1 MDRSSYDSLLAFL
14 TAFPVV
20 ANREKGELLSQLK
33 PKEIGEL
40 LSMGILAEEKVFP
53 TCPDGSPVVDI
64 LKPEEDLRKR
74 GKYLLRCQSGEIKEL
89 SPKEYENKFTV
100 YRVMYPALMRV
111 TLEIL
116 DVPLNS
122 EPDIMP
128 GFVEIA
134 DESLAVVFLTKPPK
148 KPRDYFRILSRYI
161 QNKKPIILIGH
172 DKSFDAFLEIVGILP
187 LGNLVY
193 FVPFSLLL
201 DKRLRSDLAYWIESN
216 SEIEDLERRIINSIQ
231 PENFRKLMVSVE
243 TNPRYLLS
251 LLSNLKTLKL
261 KNMPKFDEY
270 FENTSSLAFRY
281 LYGVDI
287 TFGGSKNRGVKV
299 PDSIVFI
306 RDPTGSAVRVIGI
319 VDAKSSLNVDF
330 RKELTEKYVKYLSH
344 ILRSDIYKAAPLKPD
359 IPFIFVLFRFNL
371 HSLID
376 LHGRL
381 MSYIHSRFNELE
393 DKVYTVVVPVDTLE
407 ILLRARLSIVLREGD
422 LSESGL
428 DRFFLSIF
436 TKEYLKIAKEEQNQE
451 IVKSLR
457 RYATSFKG
465 SIQDFMKFNR
475 LYILPPEII
484 ITELEKLASEYS
496 SLRELV
502 NDIKKSAEESKYYF
516 D

>member
-1 MDRSSYDSLLAFL
+1 MNRSSYDSLLAFL
-14 TAFPVV
+14 NAFPVV
-20 ANREKGELLSQLK
+20 ANREKGELLSKLK
-33 PKEIGEL
+33 PKEITEL
-40 LSMGILAEEKVFP
+40 LSMGILAEEKVPP

-64 LKPEEDLRKR
+64 LEPEKDPQKR

-89 SPKEYENKFTV
+89 SPEEYENKSTV

-111 TLEIL
+111 ILEIL
-116 DVPLNS
+116 DVPLDS

-128 GFVEIA
+128 GYVEIS
-134 DESLAVVFLTKPPK
+134 DESIAVVLLTKPPK
-148 KPRDYFRILSRYI
+148 KLRDYFRILSRYI
-161 QNKKPIILIGH
+161 KHKKLLILIGH
-172 DKSFDAFLEIVGILP
+172 DKSLDTFLEIVGILP

-201 DKRLRSDLAYWIESN
+201 DKRLRSDLAYWIEAN
-216 SEIEDLERRIINSIQ
+216 SEIEDLERKIINSIQ
-231 PENFRKLMVSVE
+231 PENLRELMVSVE

-251 LLSNLKTLKL
+251 LLSNLKILKL

-306 RDPTGSAVRVIGI
+306 RDPTGPAVRVIGI

-330 RKELTEKYVKYLSH
+330 RKELTEKYGKYLSH

-359 IPFIFVLFRFNL
+359 IPFIFVLFKFNL

-381 MSYIHSRFNELE
+381 TRYIHSRFKELE
-393 DKVYTVVVPVDTLE
+393 DKAYTVVVPVDTLE
-407 ILLRARLSIVLREGD
+407 VLLRARLSIVLREGD
-422 LSESGL
+422 LSEFGL
-428 DRFFLSIF
+428 DKFFLSLF
-436 TKEYLKIAKEEQNQE
+436 TKEYLKIVKEERSQE
-451 IVKSLR
+451 VVKSLR
-457 RYATSFKG
+457 RYTTSFKG
-465 SIQDFMKFNR
+465 AIEDFMKFDK
-475 LYILPPEII
+475 LYVLPPEII
-484 ITELEKLASEYS
+484 ITELETLANEYS

-502 NDIKKSAEESKYYF
+502 DDIKKAAEESKYYF

>member
-1 MDRSSYDSLLAFL
+1 MNRSRYDSLLAFL
-14 TAFPVV
+14 NAFPVV
-20 ANREKGELLSQLK
+20 ANREKGKLLSRLR
-33 PKEIGEL
+33 PENIEDL
-40 LSMGILAEEKVFP
+40 LNMGVLIEEKITP
-53 TCPDGSPVVDI
+53 TCPDGSPIVDI
-64 LKPEEDLRKR
+64 LKPENDPLKR
-74 GKYLLRCQSGEIKEL
+74 GKYLLKCKSQKVVEL
-89 SPKEYENKFTV
+89 SPEEYENRYTIYKV
-100 YRVMYPALMRV
+100 EDSSLLRVILQ
-111 TLEIL
+111 IL
-116 DVPLNS
+116 DIPLEG
-122 EPDIMP
+122 EPDI
-128 GFVEIA
+128 GQGYVEIS
-134 DESLAVVFLTKPPK
+134 DESMAVVFLKTPPK
-148 KPRDYFRILSRYI
+148 KSKDYFRILSRYI
-161 QNKKPIILIGH
+161 QHKKLLILVGH
-172 DKSFDAFLEIVGILP
+172 DKSLDAFLEIVGILP

-201 DKRLRSDLAYWIESN
+201 DKRLKSDLAYWIETN
-216 SEIEDLERRIINSIQ
+216 SDIEDLEKRILNSIQ
-231 PENFRKLMVSVE
+231 PENLRKLMVSVE

-306 RDPTGSAVRVIGI
+306 RDTTGPAVRVIGI

-330 RKELTEKYVKYLSH
+330 RKELTEKYGRYISH
-344 ILRSDIYKAAPLKPD
+344 ILWSDVYKAASPKPD
-359 IPFIFVLFRFNL
+359 IPLIFVLFKFNL

-381 MSYIHSRFNELE
+381 MSYIHHRFKELE

-407 ILLRARLSIVLREGD
+407 ILLRARLSIVLREGE

-428 DRFFLSIF
+428 DKFFSSLF
-436 TKEYLKIAKEEQNQE
+436 TKEYLNILKKEQNQE
-451 IVKSLR
+451 IAKSLR

-465 SIQDFMKFNR
+465 SIEDFMEFDG
-475 LYILPPEII
+475 LYVLPPEII

-496 SLRELV
+496 SLRELID
-502 NDIKKSAEESKYYF
+502 DIKKAAEESKYYF